1 MHTLTKPTEAAMTA
15 MTAIAEK
22 MAEQWEVKFRKITT
36 DINCAIHGL
45 TDVRDKP
52 RPEGRGFTR
61 KLMKMARKPT
71 TLRWTCQKNLV
82 RRSSSLSDPCPTTRI
97 AP

>member
-1 MHTLTKPTEAAMTA
+1 MHTLTKPTKAA

-52 RPEGRGFTR
+52 RPSGRGG
-61 KLMKMARKPT
+61 
-71 TLRWTCQKNLV
+71 CQLWLSEAVGEFLYSQSPRPKG
-82 RRSSSLSDPCPTTRI
+82 RSLELKDNELG
-97 AP
+97 